1 VDRLGLCRFGW
12 NYPSALLCGAGLV
25 LPGTD
30 WKRSPFSMADLLI
43 SGHAVVRNDEIE
55 DGGER
60 EFEVAFDGVFKGLK
74 PVIIGGFE
82 EGERG

>member
-1 VDRLGLCRFGW
+1 M
-12 NYPSALLCGAGLV
+12 
-25 LPGTD
+25 T
-30 WKRSPFSMADLLI
+30 DLLI

>member
-1 VDRLGLCRFGW
+1 
-12 NYPSALLCGAGLV
+12 
-25 LPGTD
+25 
-30 WKRSPFSMADLLI
+30 MADLLI

-74 PVIIGGFE
+74 PVIIGFE